1 MARDVELKIGYQD
14 HFTTV
19 TRSIPDDEP
28 LPWDADTALRVV
40 GKPVPRVDARDKVTG
55 QAKYT
60 RDVRLPG
67 MLYGVIVRSPYAA
80 AEIRSVD
87 TSAAEKMPGVHAAY
101 VLERHWV
108 RYQGHEIAA
117 VAAETQQQAEDAARA
132 IQIDFQPGPFAVTFA
147 QAMQPD
153 APLVMQGGAAG
164 GGHVKAQTGI
174 RPVALAWAA
183 DGPPQQGNVVGPAK
197 GSLFGKNRGDVPHA
211 VQISDAVVEQE
222 FRTPVQTHSCLET
235 HAAIAYWEA
244 GDRLVVHCGAKSASR
259 SQAELADY
267 FGLTHAQVRVRNDF
281 IGGHFGSKA
290 SALPYSV
297 IAAQLAKKAKR
308 PVKIVLSR
316 QDEHLVGGNRP
327 QNQMQVR
334 VAGMRD
340 GTLAAVELVNHGS
353 AGAGFGAG
361 AAGPFLSIYD
371 CANVQVADYDV
382 LMNTGPAC
390 AFRAP
395 GHPQGAFAL
404 EVAIDMLCERL
415 GQDPVEFRMKN
426 SCARTPWRAEELRIG
441 AERISWTSRRD
452 PLPGTSDG
460 PIKHVK
466 HGIGVANSVWYSV
479 YNPGAQVEV
488 QINKDG
494 SVVAF
499 TSTSAP
505 GAGSRTVIAQAIA
518 EELGLEAD
526 QIEVRLSD
534 SDYPYSPAPGGSK
547 LTSTVTP
554 PARQA
559 AFRVKQTLLRHAA
572 RHLEVEAET
581 VSVQPGGTMVAESG
595 KQLDWKQA
603 CALLP
608 GGKTAALGER
618 LDDYSGPAL
627 AFSRLSMGH
636 DLMAG
641 VQFAEVSVDE
651 RLGRVSIDKI
661 VAVQDCGR
669 VFNPLLAESQLQGG
683 IINALSF
690 GLFEERVMDELEGR
704 MLNPDFL
711 FYKLAGPREMPNIET
726 VLLNVYQGQSST
738 DARNLGEPAKVAT
751 IAAVVNAIYNATG
764 VWITELPITPARVL
778 KALAERDERLQ
789 A

>member
-1 MARDVELKIGYQD
+1 MARDVTLKVGYHE
-14 HFTTV
+14 HFSTI
-19 TRSIPDDEP
+19 TRSVPDDEP
-28 LPWDADTALRVV
+28 PPWDAATPLNVV

-55 QAKYT
+55 KAKYT
-60 RDVRLPG
+60 RDIRLPG

-87 TSAAEKMPGVHAAY
+87 TAAAEKMPGVHAVY
-101 VLERHWV
+101 VLDRTRV
-108 RYQGHEIAA
+108 RFEGHELAA
-117 VAAETQQQAEDAARA
+117 VAAETPEQAEDAARA
-132 IQIDFQPGPFAVTFA
+132 IRIDYKPGPFVVSFA
-147 QAMQPD
+147 QAMRPD
-153 APLVMQGGAAG
+153 APLVMRTGATEE
-164 GGHVKAQTGI
+164 GHVSAQTGVQ
-174 RPVALAWAA
+174 PVALAWAA
-183 DGPPQQGNVVGPAK
+183 DGPPQQGNVVGPAR

-211 VQISDAVVEQE
+211 IQVSDAVVEQK

-235 HAAIAYWEA
+235 HAAIAYWESN
-244 GDRLVVHCGAKSASR
+244 DRLIVHCGAKSATR
-259 SQAELADY
+259 TREELADY
-267 FGLTHAQVRVRNDF
+267 FGLPHVHVRVSTSF
-281 IGGHFGSKA
+281 IGGHFGTKS
-290 SALPYSV
+290 SGLPYAA
-297 IAAQLAKKAKR
+297 IAAQLAKRAKR
-308 PVKIVLSR
+308 PVKIALSR

-340 GTLAAVELVNHGS
+340 GTLAAVELINHGS

-361 AAGPFLSIYD
+361 AAGPFFSIYD
-371 CANVQVADYDV
+371 CANVEVADYDV

-415 GQDPVEFRMKN
+415 GHDPVGFRLQN
-426 SCARTPWRAEELRIG
+426 SCGRTPWRAEELKIG
-441 AERISWTSRRD
+441 AERIGWNTRRD
-452 PLPGTSDG
+452 MRPGTGEG
-460 PIKHVK
+460 PLK

-488 QINKDG
+488 QLNKDG

-518 EELGLEAD
+518 EELGRQAQ

-534 SDYPYSPAPGGSK
+534 SDYPYSPPPGGSK

-559 AFRVKQTLLRHAA
+559 AYRVKQVLLRHAA
-572 RHLEVEAET
+572 RHLGVEVET
-581 VSVQPGGTMVAESG
+581 LRLQRGGTIVAQSG
-595 KQLDWKQA
+595 KQLEWQQA

-618 LDDYSGPAL
+618 LDDYGGPAL
-627 AFSRLSMGH
+627 ALSRLSMGQ

-641 VQFAEVSVDE
+641 VQFAEVTVDE
-651 RLGRVSIDKI
+651 RLGRVTVDKI

-711 FYKLAGPREMPNIET
+711 FYKMAGSREMPEIDT
-726 VLLNVYQGQSST
+726 VFLNVYHGQTST

-751 IAAVVNAIYNATG
+751 VAAVVNAIYNATG
-764 VWITELPITPARVL
+764 AWMTGLPITPGRVL
-778 KALAERDERLQ
+778 EALAERDKRFQ

>member
-1 MARDVELKIGYQD
+1 MARDVTLKVGYHE
-14 HFTTV
+14 HFSTI
-19 TRSIPDDEP
+19 TRSVPDDEP
-28 LPWDADTALRVV
+28 PPWDAATPLNVV

-55 QAKYT
+55 KAKYT
-60 RDVRLPG
+60 RDIRLPG

-87 TSAAEKMPGVHAAY
+87 TAAAEKMPGVHAVY
-101 VLERHWV
+101 VLDRTRV
-108 RYQGHEIAA
+108 RFEGHELAA
-117 VAAETQQQAEDAARA
+117 VAAETPEQAEDAARA
-132 IQIDFQPGPFAVTFA
+132 IRIDYKPGPFVVSFA

-153 APLVMQGGAAG
+153 APLVMRTGATEE
-164 GGHVKAQTGI
+164 GHVSAQTGVQ
-174 RPVALAWAA
+174 PVALAWAA
-183 DGPPQQGNVVGPAK
+183 DGPPQQGNVVGPAR

-211 VQISDAVVEQE
+211 IQVSDAVVEQK

-235 HAAIAYWEA
+235 HAAIAYWESN
-244 GDRLVVHCGAKSASR
+244 DRLIVHCGAKSATR
-259 SQAELADY
+259 TREELADY
-267 FGLTHAQVRVRNDF
+267 FGLPHTHVRVSTSF
-281 IGGHFGSKA
+281 IGGHFGTKS
-290 SALPYSV
+290 SGLPYAA
-297 IAAQLAKKAKR
+297 IAAQLAKRAKR
-308 PVKIVLSR
+308 PVKIALSR

-340 GTLAAVELVNHGS
+340 GTLAAVELINHGS

-361 AAGPFLSIYD
+361 AAGPFFSIYD
-371 CANVQVADYDV
+371 CANVEVADYDV

-415 GQDPVEFRMKN
+415 GHDPVGFRLQN
-426 SCARTPWRAEELRIG
+426 SCGRTPWRAEELKIG
-441 AERISWTSRRD
+441 AERIGWNTRRD
-452 PLPGTSDG
+452 MRPGTGEG
-460 PIKHVK
+460 PLK

-488 QINKDG
+488 QLNKDG

-518 EELGLEAD
+518 EELGRQAQ

-534 SDYPYSPAPGGSK
+534 SDYPYSPPPGGSK

-559 AFRVKQTLLRHAA
+559 AYRVKQVLLRHAA
-572 RHLEVEAET
+572 RHLGVEVET
-581 VSVQPGGTMVAESG
+581 LRLQRGGTIVAQSG
-595 KQLDWKQA
+595 KQLEWQQA

-618 LDDYSGPAL
+618 LDDYGGPAL
-627 AFSRLSMGH
+627 ALSRLSMGQ

-641 VQFAEVSVDE
+641 VQFAEVTVDE
-651 RLGRVSIDKI
+651 RLGRVTVDKI

-711 FYKLAGPREMPNIET
+711 FYKMAGSREMPEIDT
-726 VLLNVYQGQSST
+726 VFLNVYHGQTST

-751 IAAVVNAIYNATG
+751 VAAVVNAIYNATG
-764 VWITELPITPARVL
+764 AWMTGLPITPGRVL
-778 KALAERDERLQ
+778 EALAERDKRFQ

>member
-1 MARDVELKIGYQD
+1 MARSVALKIGYQG

-19 TRSIPDDEP
+19 TRSIPEDEP
-28 LPWDADTALRVV
+28 LPWDADTPLRVV
-40 GKPVPRVDARDKVTG
+40 GQPVPRIDARQKVTG
-55 QAKYT
+55 RATYT
-60 RDVRLPG
+60 RDLRLPG
-67 MLYGVIVRSPYAA
+67 MLYGVIIRSPYAA
-80 AEIRSVD
+80 AEVEAVD
-87 TSAAEKMPGVHAAY
+87 TSAAEKMPGVRAVY
-101 VLERHWV
+101 VLERNRV

-117 VAAETQQQAEDAARA
+117 LAADSQDQADDAARA
-132 IQIDFQPGPFAVTFA
+132 VRIRFKPGPFVVSLD
-147 QAMQPD
+147 QAMRAD
-153 APLVMQGGAAG
+153 APLVMPGGPAG
-164 GGHVKAQTGI
+164 GEQVKARAGV
-174 RPVALAWAA
+174 RPVGLAWAA
-183 DGPPQQGNVVGPAK
+183 QGPVQQGNVVGPAA

-211 VQISDAVVEQE
+211 VQISDAVIEQE

-235 HAAIAYWEA
+235 HAAVAYWEA
-244 GDRLVVHCGAKSASR
+244 ADRLVVHCGAKSVTRAR
-259 SQAELADY
+259 AELADY
-267 FGLTHAQVRVRNDF
+267 FGLSHAQVRVRNDF
-281 IGGHFGSKA
+281 IGGHFGTKA

-297 IAAQLAKKAKR
+297 MAAQLARQAGR

-327 QNQMQVR
+327 QNRMRVR

-361 AAGPFLSIYD
+361 AAGPFFSVYD
-371 CANVQVADYDV
+371 CANVAAADYDV

-415 GQDPVEFRMKN
+415 GHDPVEFRLLN
-426 SCARTPWRAEELRIG
+426 SCQRTPWRAEELRIG
-441 AERISWTSRRD
+441 AQRIGWNTRRD
-452 PLPGTSDG
+452 PMPGADQG
-460 PIKHVK
+460 PLKR
-466 HGIGVANSVWYSV
+466 GIGVANSVWYSV

-488 QINKDG
+488 QLNRDG

-505 GAGSRTVIAQAIA
+505 GGGSRTVIAQAIA
-518 EELGLEAD
+518 EELGLEARH
-526 QIEVRLSD
+526 IEVRLAD
-534 SDYPYSPAPGGSK
+534 ADYPYSPAPGGSK

-554 PARQA
+554 AARQA
-559 AFRVKQTLLRHAA
+559 AYRVKHTLLRGAA
-572 RHLEVEAET
+572 RHLGVGLDT
-581 VSVQPGGTMVAESG
+581 VRLEPGGTVVAESG
-595 KQLDWKQA
+595 QRLDWPQA

-618 LDDYSGPAL
+618 PDDYDGPAV

-641 VQFAEVSVDE
+641 VQFAEVTVDE
-651 RLGRVSIDKI
+651 RLGQLTVDRI
-661 VAVQDCGR
+661 VAIQDCGR

-711 FYKLAGPREMPNIET
+711 FYKLAGAREMPDIDT
-726 VLLNVYQGQSST
+726 VLLNVYQGQTST

-764 VWITELPITPARVL
+764 AWITELPITPARL
-778 KALAERDERLQ
+778 LAALAARDRRRQ
-789 A
+789 T